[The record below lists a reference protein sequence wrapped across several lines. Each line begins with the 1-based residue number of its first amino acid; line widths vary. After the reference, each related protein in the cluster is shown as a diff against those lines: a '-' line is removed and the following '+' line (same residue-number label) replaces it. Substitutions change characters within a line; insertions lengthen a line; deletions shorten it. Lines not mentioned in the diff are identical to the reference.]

1 MLLRL
6 ISIVAAASLALVAG
20 ATAVGAT
27 GRGIAVAAMP
37 AYIGPSDAQWN
48 TMLGSTGGLPLK
60 VVLDNNNGN
69 SVFDASWQALAH
81 RIHQKGIEV
90 LGYVYTQNGQRSE
103 PAVNA
108 SIDNYFPSGARAGDT
123 APDGILFDQFG
134 TVSNG
139 MENCNGTTYYN
150 DVVGHAYNDIAVS
163 GGKSFVAHIWA
174 NPGTAVPTCYLSLP
188 QQIDTFVTAENN
200 ETAYNTFIPYN
211 VLNSDGTFGS
221 GSGTYPAWRFAHVV
235 FCAPSTDV
243 HRVVDRA
250 FNNFA
255 GSVYVT
261 SDGCGGDVNP
271 YDNLPSNSY
280 LNDEVTYAGTK

>member
-1 MLLRL
+1 VIRKLVL
-6 ISIVAAASLALVAG
+6 IAAAASLALAAGTTGAG
-20 ATAVGAT
+20 ATT
-27 GRGIAVAAMP
+27 RGIAVASMP
-37 AYIGPSDAQWN
+37 AYIAPSDAQWN
-48 TMLGSTGGLPLK
+48 TLLGSTGGLPLK
-60 VVLDNNNGN
+60 VILDNANGDA
-69 SVFDASWQALAH
+69 VFDSSWQALAH

-90 LGYVYTQNGQRSE
+90 LGYVYTQYGQRSE
-103 PAVNA
+103 SAVDA
-108 SIDNYFPSGARAGDT
+108 SIDNYFPSGAKAGDT

-134 TVSNG
+134 TNSNG
-139 MENCNGTTYYN
+139 TMNCNGTTYYN

-163 GGKSFVAHIWA
+163 GGKTFVAHIWA
-174 NPGTAVPTCYLSLP
+174 NPGTAVPTCYLSLTE
-188 QQIDTFVTAENN
+188 QIDTFVTAENN

-221 GSGTYPAWRFAHVV
+221 GSGTYPAWRFAHVA
-235 FCAPSTDV
+235 FCVPSTDV

-255 GSVYVT
+255 GYVYVT

-280 LNDEVTYAGTK
+280 LNDQVTYAGTK